1 MLEAKE
7 YTFGEL
13 VEIIKESPDRT
24 NIVVG
29 KNVWKDNSQ
38 NNVKAVK
45 DIMKQTDEYND
56 VKEKE
61 RSDNP
66 KNKEDYNKTTLD
78 VNFSYEPSDDYKKRV
93 KSQVHGFPSVQNEK
107 ESKIKDENDSLD
119 FEGNEKFY
127 KNDKKNR
134 EDILNKKAE
143 IKHAGLKSHN
153 LSKDNFKDKNI
164 FTNENKKMKRLTYNK
179 AFLNEEHVIKK
190 IPDDYKKDGNKFI
203 MRDVNGV
210 EYIVECK
217 KDTNIDYIHT
227 NIVQVINRNA
237 LNEQFK
243 RMKELTEYDS
253 SRYNAVSTSESRKR
267 ENDIISE
274 NLEKAKNLLNKKEH
288 TK

>member
-7 YTFGEL
+7 YTFSEL

-24 NIVVG
+24 KPIVG

-56 VKEKE
+56 VKQEK
-61 RSDNP
+61 RSTNP
-66 KNKEDYNKTTLD
+66 ENIKDYNKTTLD
-78 VNFSYEPSDDYKKRV
+78 VNFSYEPSDEYKKRV
-93 KSQVHGFPSVQNEK
+93 KAQVHGFPSVQNEK
-107 ESKIKDENDSLD
+107 ESKIKEENDSLD

-127 KNDKKNR
+127 KNEKDKREEVSDKKT
-134 EDILNKKAE
+134 E

-153 LSKDNFKDKNI
+153 LPKDNFKDKNI
-164 FTNENKKMKRLTYNK
+164 YTNENKKMKRLTYNK

-190 IPDDYKKDGNKFI
+190 VPDDYKTDGNKFI

-210 EYIVECK
+210 EYVVECK
-217 KDTNIDYIHT
+217 KDKNIDYVYT
-227 NIVQVINRNA
+227 KVVQVINRNA

-243 RMKELTEYDS
+243 RMKELTAYNSGE
-253 SRYNAVSTSESRKR
+253 YNACSTSESRKR

-274 NLEKAKNLLNKKEH
+274 NLAKTKNLVNKENVK
-288 TK
+288 